1 MSYTGQRNGQIASF
15 ESFLNNNFSQV
26 KVSNKTF
33 HITGYFNLNLLDHD
47 TNKKVQN
54 FLNLVYKNGMIPTI
68 NKPTRVTRKI
78 ATAIDYFPL
87 IVLLKQSLK
96 LLFLKVIYSIIFLF
110 NSLAPSSATQRE
122 NKRTF
127 IYKRI
132 FNTEIN

>member
-78 ATAIDYFPL
+78 ATAIDYFL
-87 IVLLKQSLK
+87 TNCFTETVFKTA
-96 LLFLKVIYSIIFLF
+96 IFK
-110 NSLAPSSATQRE
+110 SD
-122 NKRTF
+122 
-127 IYKRI
+127 I
-132 FNTEIN
+132 FHHFPI